1 MSSDPN
7 NDLDKID
14 AQIRRANTTVRI
26 ANIIFYILV
35 TTCFIIGEIYK
46 NVVIKSGY
54 STPWHSVW
62 YLTDVVL
69 MIMSASLLVFSIL
82 RFKGLIK
89 SMESE
94 DDFFAGER
102 LMTVHLIIFTI
113 CVVAYIGEA
122 VLEPIYLKN
131 YDAWY

>member
-14 AQIRRANTTVRI
+14 VQIRRANTTVRI

-35 TTCFIIGEIYK
+35 TASIIIGEID
-46 NVVIKSGY
+46 NSLVIKSGPA
-54 STPWHSVW
+54 SPWIFVW
-62 YLTDVVL
+62 YLIDAVL

-102 LMTVHLIIFTI
+102 LMTVHLIIFII
-113 CVVAYIGEA
+113 CVVSYIGGA
-122 VLEPIYLKN
+122 VLEPIYVKN
-131 YDAWY
+131 YDSWH

>member
-46 NVVIKSGY
+46 NVVIKSSY

-89 SMESE
+89 SMELE
-94 DDFFAGER
+94 DDFFAGEW
-102 LMTVHLIIFTI
+102 LMTVHLLIFTI